1 MTKIPASSGSVST
14 KIPFSYYRVSNFFK
28 SLREKREKR
37 EKRGREEHPDQ
48 NERGREEESEKKV
61 ERYMYLHVK
70 KDKEK
75 VSKKINNLYF

>member
-61 ERYMYLHVK
+61 DTCM
-70 KDKEK
+70 
-75 VSKKINNLYF
+75 SKKTRKKYQKK